1 MTPLRLL
8 LLAATAAMVP
18 ASLPAQQASSVVK
31 TDRGQV
37 RGSVEDGVVSWKGIP
52 FAKPPVGA
60 LRWRAP
66 QPADAWSGVRET
78 TAYSHDCMQ
87 VPFPSDAAPLGT
99 TPAEDCLYANV
110 WKPANATAKLP
121 IIVWIYGGGF
131 VNGGA
136 SPPTYSGANLA
147 KQGVM
152 FISFNYRL
160 GRFGTFALPELTK
173 ANADNGMLGN
183 YGVMD
188 QIAALKWVQR
198 NAAAFGGD
206 PSNVTIIGESAGG
219 MSVHMLNTSPLARG
233 LFSKA
238 FVMSGGNGQ
247 SDKKTLGD
255 VEKIGSDF
263 ARSKNI
269 DPTSPGALAK
279 LRALSAE
286 EVTDGLSMM
295 QMFRPKPGPVT
306 NTGPFVDGKVVV
318 NLGDAYA
325 SGNFA
330 KVPMIIGA
338 TSADMG
344 GKSGFM
350 IAGARDA
357 SAVVADKGVPV
368 WEYRFSYVAD
378 SVGQPGAQHA
388 TDIPFFFDTT
398 AIKYGDK
405 TTAKDLAVGKTISRY
420 VTNFAKTGNPNGGGL
435 PDWPRYTRSG
445 DMLID
450 FAADGKT
457 VASRDPWGADIETG
471 KARMAQAVASGRY
484 TSLTT
489 PLGKLLDDPAAK
501 AVLERQIP
509 DVLAS
514 PQLGMARGVTLEAL
528 QAYLPSLTD
537 SKLRAIDADLAKVPV
552 TNK

>member
-552 TNK
+552 TSK